1 MYPRTLSKKIEQSL
15 KLYPVAI
22 ITGAKQVGK
31 STEAYRLAK
40 THGFNYV
47 SLDDIEKRHEAISDL
62 QFFILSSSN

>member
-31 STEAYRLAK
+31 YTEAYRLAK

-47 SLDDIEKRHEAISDL
+47 SLDDIEKRHEE
-62 QFFILSSSN
+62 